1 MSNATYF
8 TIQELIDM
16 LLGDYV
22 TSCRAAPFDSNI
34 VISSNM
40 EQSYKSVLG
49 TRIGKNPCPHNI
61 ESYHGLTLPPVD
73 DNQTFTILINARYVD
88 PSMRNIDWIS
98 TLIHEITHVYDFKEY
113 FNIVSPKTFDEL
125 FDDTLHPIFN
135 NWTEFHAMAV
145 GHYYL
150 RKYAIPNFK
159 STQHIDTILH
169 IELPTAAYQMSS
181 MFGTTN
187 NIARIKYIVVRF
199 LARLAVWQY
208 LFPVVF
214 NDSYITQ
221 IMAGNPWMEDL
232 FRLLTKYPTLDSA
245 YPHFDEIQSIWE
257 TQF

>member
-1 MSNATYF
+1 
-8 TIQELIDM
+8 
-16 LLGDYV
+16 
-22 TSCRAAPFDSNI
+22 
-34 VISSNM
+34 
-40 EQSYKSVLG
+40 
-49 TRIGKNPCPHNI
+49 
-61 ESYHGLTLPPVD
+61 
-73 DNQTFTILINARYVD
+73 
-88 PSMRNIDWIS
+88 
-98 TLIHEITHVYDFKEY
+98 
-113 FNIVSPKTFDEL
+113 
-125 FDDTLHPIFN
+125 
-135 NWTEFHAMAV
+135 
-145 GHYYL
+145 
-150 RKYAIPNFK
+150 
-159 STQHIDTILH
+159 
-169 IELPTAAYQMSS
+169 MSS